1 MCSSYT
7 QAVDKPVDNFVEV
20 DFVVDKFLGGVG
32 RQNTRSALYPSKTPM
47 VTKHFIMRK
56 CAFYAILV

>member
-1 MCSSYT
+1 M
-7 QAVDKPVDNFVEV
+7 DKSVNKFISV
-20 DFVVDKFLGGVG
+20 DFVVDKFWGLVG

>member
-1 MCSSYT
+1 M
-7 QAVDKPVDNFVEV
+7 DNFISV